1 MKANPGGTY
10 TLEHDID
17 ASMVQGDDYLVPTFS
32 GTFNGNGYKIKGLTT
47 TLFGTVSGGKV
58 QNVKLENVS
67 ITKVNSYK
75 DAGGG
80 TIANKAQKDAVIENV
95 HVSGSLKSTNS
106 RELLG
111 GLVGRMDYAKVSK
124 CSANLEITGSF
135 NTTGGLIG
143 QMSNQNEGPNIVENS
158 YAVGSIR
165 GNRTNGALG
174 GLIGWHNCKTNFSVT
189 NCYAAINMELT
200 GTNRQPGGFIGY
212 IGEADATGVLKSN
225 VSYSTGNAGY
235 KFDGST
241 ETIKYT
247 TAQIENLYSLR
258 ESRLKRESS
267 RTGNTNLTQITDVT
281 VDKLSQKEFYTNM
294 GWSEDVWDFAP
305 LKEGKT
311 PILGGF
317 SKPRHMHVMIPDKVE
332 ISRKAQLQTDI
343 KKADIELKNELS
355 YGRNDNSTKDIN
367 TASNKV
373 IEKNNTSNKYGVSS
387 YSIKNQKIN
396 YECGEGES
404 L

>member
-1 MKANPGGTY
+1 MIAPQTETGKVSFKLDRKDYTTSQAGQTIEGAVVEFGTKSNDKVSTKYITMQSLIDQMKANPGGTY

-258 ESRLKRESS
+258 KQTEKR
-267 RTGNTNLTQITDVT
+267 V
-281 VDKLSQKEFYTNM
+281 V
-294 GWSEDVWDFAP
+294 VP
-305 LKEGKT
+305 
-311 PILGGF
+311 
-317 SKPRHMHVMIPDKVE
+317 E
-332 ISRKAQLQTDI
+332 IRI
-343 KKADIELKNELS
+343 
-355 YGRNDNSTKDIN
+355 
-367 TASNKV
+367 
-373 IEKNNTSNKYGVSS
+373 
-387 YSIKNQKIN
+387 
-396 YECGEGES
+396 
-404 L
+404 

>member
-1 MKANPGGTY
+1 
-10 TLEHDID
+10 
-17 ASMVQGDDYLVPTFS
+17 
-32 GTFNGNGYKIKGLTT
+32 
-47 TLFGTVSGGKV
+47 
-58 QNVKLENVS
+58 
-67 ITKVNSYK
+67 
-75 DAGGG
+75 
-80 TIANKAQKDAVIENV
+80 
-95 HVSGSLKSTNS
+95 
-106 RELLG
+106 
-111 GLVGRMDYAKVSK
+111 
-124 CSANLEITGSF
+124 
-135 NTTGGLIG
+135 
-143 QMSNQNEGPNIVENS
+143 MSNQNEGPNIVENS

-212 IGEADATGVLKSN
+212 IGEADVTGVLKSN

-311 PILGGF
+311 PILRNND
-317 SKPRHMHVMIPDKVE
+317 SNMTTM
-332 ISRKAQLQTDI
+332 LQTKEI
-343 KKADIELKNELS
+343 ASAADLKN
-355 YGRNDNSTKDIN
+355 
-367 TASNKV
+367 
-373 IEKNNTSNKYGVSS
+373 
-387 YSIKNQKIN
+387 IKNDLSGVYAVSYTHLTLPTN
-396 YECGEGES
+396 S
-404 L
+404 RV